1 MYRVKTFQELTDEGA
16 TNPNNNNNNNNNTFQ
31 DLDTFDKKNSV
42 AGTLTTMHHI
52 DDKPKNFSISRTET
66 KKKSTM
72 RPNSAKKSSQNVLD
86 VMEIQDLD
94 NIFAKFIDEKL
105 RQKNQT
111 KPMERI
117 QEEFLG
123 IMKDEDFDKKEFDF
137 SKKMLRL
144 KKKYPLPRYNDQP
157 YPSEPLN
164 RIKEHTEII
173 GQAMNINIE
182 SGVSNYLQ
190 KQREAQKELEK
201 EQIAQNI
208 YHSTIILQNK
218 IEEEDL
224 KPKSPAEG
232 KNKLQSILLKKQ
244 EFHLKKTKKEIEFR
258 QPTAERL
265 ESFAKF
271 DIIENA
277 ESKKKQQEKLAQHH
291 KTLFLNLVDSYER
304 ELEVI
309 DKQMATA
316 SKTSANR
323 NVPSSSERSYLNITR
338 GKSFMKTDK
347 LKFVKHNLDLANSTN
362 LLSLRVQAAK
372 QKNVGFA
379 DLVNFK
385 IKGSSTEIKM
395 KEKKKERSPVS
406 KSKSRYQVSFDYA
419 KVVESTMLWL

>member
-16 TNPNNNNNNNNNTFQ
+16 ANTNNINNNNTFQ
-31 DLDTFDKKNSV
+31 DLDTLDKKNSV
-42 AGTLTTMHHI
+42 AGSLITIHQI
-52 DDKPKNFSISRTET
+52 DEKPRNVSLSRTET
-66 KKKSTM
+66 KRKSTM
-72 RPNSAKKSSQNVLD
+72 RPNSANKKPSQNVLD

-144 KKKYPLPRYNDQP
+144 KRKYPLPRYNDQP

-190 KQREAQKELEK
+190 KQREAQKEMEK

-218 IEEEDL
+218 IEEDL
-224 KPKSPAEG
+224 IPKSPSPG
-232 KNKLQSILLKKQ
+232 KNKLQTILLKKN

-258 QPTAERL
+258 QPTADRL
-265 ESFAKF
+265 ESFTKF

-277 ESKKKQQEKLAQHH
+277 ENKKKQQEKLAQHQ
-291 KTLFLNLVDSYER
+291 KTMFLNLVDSYER

-309 DKQMATA
+309 DKQMVNA
-316 SKTSANR
+316 SKTSVNR
-323 NVPSSSERSYLNITR
+323 EMPSSSERSYLNVTR
-338 GKSFMKTDK
+338 GKSFVKADK

-385 IKGSSTEIKM
+385 IKGSSNDIKM
-395 KEKKKERSPVS
+395 KEKKKDRSPLS
-406 KSKSRYQVSFDYA
+406 KTKSRYQVSFDYA
-419 KVVESTMLWL
+419 KVVESTML